1 MKKLTL
7 SILLSLPFFCSAY
20 ENNSILDELANFH
33 DFAIKNKNLND
44 YKEKKQLSV
53 HPKYHIL
60 KEYKIKFG
68 DNLNEYFLTANPKT
82 GRVFYY
88 DVVVNKDIKCDKYS
102 LENIS
107 KEKIYENF
115 IITRNNKNYIEKMNY
130 NNEKVY
136 FICRK
141 NKGTVV
147 EFEINKDYF

>member
-102 LENIS
+102 LENIL